1 MSQFP
6 IASGCLRSARSLEK
20 SFMRR
25 RWVWVVAALAVGIGT
40 VVLGF
45 GVPRLFSLVHPAR
58 ELRSYATLPP
68 ALAQPGFRA
77 GPIFAGLSV
86 DQELALSP
94 RDAAIRLWVGPA
106 RAGDPARAR
115 IELLAGPHGPS
126 LRSGEID
133 LTSGSEALVARVA
146 PPLREHELG
155 AGGRVLLRIVA
166 TADSTPIQVGMAR
179 DDSYRP
185 GQAFIAG
192 PMGEDVNVMFEVA
205 RTVPHSELW
214 SEVWHLINS
223 ETLPGR
229 AIAAWVPIA
238 LVAVLAARVSTRERW
253 VHAALVAG
261 LLALA
266 AAAIVVVDRASLS
279 LFPGP
284 DFDPTMVLR

>member
-1 MSQFP
+1 
-6 IASGCLRSARSLEK
+6 
-20 SFMRR
+20 MRR
-25 RWVWVVAALAVGIGT
+25 RWVWLVAALAVGIGAL
-40 VVLGF
+40 VLVLG
-45 GVPRLFSLVHPAR
+45 VLQPFSLVHPAR

-68 ALAQPGFRA
+68 ALAEPGFRA

-115 IELLAGPHGPS
+115 IELLASPRGPS

-146 PPLREHELG
+146 PPLREHEIG
-155 AGGRVLLRIVA
+155 AGGRVLLRIVP
-166 TADSTPIQVGMAR
+166 TADSAPIQVGMAR
-179 DDSYRP
+179 DDYYQP

-192 PMGEDVNVMFEVA
+192 EPTGQDVNVMFEVA
-205 RTVPHSELW
+205 RTVPSSELW
-214 SEVWHLINS
+214 SEVWHLIGS
-223 ETLPGR
+223 ETLPWR
-229 AIAAWVPIA
+229 AIAAWVPVA
-238 LVAVLAARVSTRERW
+238 LVAILAARVSARERW
-253 VHAALVAG
+253 VHAALVVA

-284 DFDPTMVLR
+284 DFNPAMVLR

>member
-1 MSQFP
+1 
-6 IASGCLRSARSLEK
+6 
-20 SFMRR
+20 MRR
-25 RWVWVVAALAVGIGT
+25 RWVWMVAALAAGVGAI
-40 VVLGF
+40 VLVF
-45 GVPRLFSLVHPAR
+45 GVPRSFSVVHPAR
-58 ELRSYATLPP
+58 DLRSYSTLPP

-77 GPIFAGLSV
+77 GPILAGLSV

-94 RDAAIRLWVGPA
+94 RDAAIRLWVSPA

-133 LTSGSEALVARVA
+133 LTSESEALVARVV
-146 PPLREHELG
+146 PPLREHELS
-155 AGGRVLLRIVA
+155 AGRRVLLRIGP
-166 TADSTPIQVGMAR
+166 TADSAPIQVGMAQ
-179 DDSYRP
+179 DDSYQP

-192 PMGEDVNVMFEVA
+192 EPMGEDVNVMFEVA
-205 RTVPHSELW
+205 RTVSGSELW
-214 SEVWHLINS
+214 SEVWHLIGG

-253 VHAALVAG
+253 VHAALVVG

-284 DFDPTMVLR
+284 DFNPAMVLR

>member
-1 MSQFP
+1 
-6 IASGCLRSARSLEK
+6 
-20 SFMRR
+20 MRR

-58 ELRSYATLPP
+58 DLRSYSTLPP

-77 GPIFAGLSV
+77 GPILAGLSV
-86 DQELALSP
+86 DQELVLSP

-106 RAGDPARAR
+106 RAGDRARVR
-115 IELLAGPHGPS
+115 IELLAGPRGPS

-133 LTSGSEALVARVA
+133 LTSGSEALVARVV
-146 PPLREHELG
+146 PPLREHELS
-155 AGGRVLLRIVA
+155 AGRRVLLRIGP
-166 TADSTPIQVGMAR
+166 TADSAPIQVGMAQ
-179 DDSYRP
+179 DDSYQP

-192 PMGEDVNVMFEVA
+192 EPTGQDVNVMFAVA
-205 RTVPHSELW
+205 RTVLPSELW
-214 SEVWHLINS
+214 SEVWRLIGS

-229 AIAAWVPIA
+229 AIAALVPIA
-238 LVAVLAARVSTRERW
+238 LVAILAARVAARERW
-253 VHAALVAG
+253 VHVALVVG

-266 AAAIVVVDRASLS
+266 TAAIIVLDRASLS

-284 DFDPTMVLR
+284 DFNPDMVLR